1 MKQSDLKMALEQLH
15 LVEAILDRHGLDGPA
30 THKRNSTSIP
40 IDRIWKT
47 QGLQIKRGGY
57 FGYNEVFMNA
67 DHRCLWLDL
76 AFTSAFGHDLPL
88 ARKITPK
95 RLHCKDPRLVDNFI
109 NLYHKFAA
117 SLQLFD
123 RVQHLYAN
131 AKTMSKAEVIAAYED
146 RDLIR
151 CQATAFAES
160 KCRKLR
166 TGQVAFSPEL
176 NEARMKIKAWLLL
189 VSKAKGRKTS
199 CRMISRALKFA
210 TIPTEA
216 CGYDEPI
223 LQEKLKAAY
232 QEY

>member
-109 NLYHKFAA
+109 NLYHKT
-117 SLQLFD
+117 SHRSSSILP
-123 RVQHLYAN
+123 RIERG
-131 AKTMSKAEVIAAYED
+131 SYED
-146 RDLIR
+146 KSL
-151 CQATAFAES
+151 ATFSFEGQRAENQ
-160 KCRKLR
+160 L
-166 TGQVAFSPEL
+166 
-176 NEARMKIKAWLLL
+176 
-189 VSKAKGRKTS
+189 
-199 CRMISRALKFA
+199 
-210 TIPTEA
+210 
-216 CGYDEPI
+216 
-223 LQEKLKAAY
+223 
-232 QEY
+232 